1 MFPGEQHLLRLRITG
16 LGREEIA
23 CGLAL
28 ALLYLDLMFI
38 YVVASGEREEG
49 KTFLLNFFEALWHL
63 WAGEGRQETQ
73 STLCAL

>member
-1 MFPGEQHLLRLRITG
+1 MAWH
-16 LGREEIA
+16 
-23 CGLAL
+23 L

-49 KTFLLNFFEALWHL
+49 KTFLLNLFEALWHL